1 MGTLLVVSNE
11 RRVLIF
17 KSKEDRIDIEVN
29 FQFVNVNKAEEGKLD
44 VSF

>member
-17 KSKEDRIDIEVN
+17 KSKENRNGIKVN
-29 FQFVNVNKAEEGKLD
+29 FQFVNVNKVEDGKLD